1 MWLSEADA
9 RASLLKGDSAG
20 AGDGMLQEYSNEF
33 LRLRQVAAS
42 RLAAM
47 LEDPADSNSSQ
58 EAKAAEKA
66 LEEMESN
73 RRQAQV
79 ELKLKMAAGPERKE
93 WEARLQEWAREV
105 ARMRSQLD
113 ELREAQARRALGL
126 SGGVG
131 SLEMGLTPEHRSA
144 LQSTDTLDRASQK
157 LEEARQQALDSEA
170 ISEGVMSD
178 LSAQRETIMRA
189 RESMRTVGGELSSA
203 SRSIHR
209 MIGRAT
215 RNQLITSAVTVLV
228 AVGLTVWLAVY
239 LRLPSLMLE
248 WPPAWPPG
256 PAEVCKM
263 VLIAAILAGMGY
275 ICVRCKCV
283 RRLCRCCG

>member
-1 MWLSEADA
+1 
-9 RASLLKGDSAG
+9 
-20 AGDGMLQEYSNEF
+20 MLQEYSNEF

-47 LEDPADSNSSQ
+47 LEDPAGDNSAL

-79 ELKLKMAAGPERKE
+79 ELKLKMAAGPDWKE

-113 ELREAQARRALGL
+113 ELREAHARRALGL
-126 SGGVG
+126 SGSVG
-131 SLEMGLTPEHRSA
+131 RLEMGLTPEHRSA
-144 LQSTDTLDRASQK
+144 LQSTDVLDSASRK

-170 ISEGVMSD
+170 ISESVMSD

-228 AVGLTVWLAVY
+228 GTGLTVWLAIY
-239 LRLPSLMLE
+239 LGLPSLMLE

-263 VLIAAILAGMGY
+263 VLIAAILAGVGY
-275 ICVRCKCV
+275 LCFRSECLRRC
-283 RRLCRCCG
+283 CRCSG